1 MTTPVPVDMT
11 FADRAPPGADDS
23 SQRMLSM
30 IVLVVFHVL
39 VWWCVYGLARSNL
52 DAQGDMVETF
62 AWGQS
67 WQWGYWKH
75 PPLSSWVSG
84 AWFTAMPQTDV
95 SYALLA
101 SVNAAVGLLGVHA
114 MAREF
119 VDRRWMVACTAAAAL
134 TPGLTILAMRF
145 NANALLL
152 STWPWAIACFARAM
166 RTGQLRHAMAAGV
179 TCALAML
186 AKYFS
191 AVLLASLL
199 MAALLHAPWRARLLS
214 RCGVLMVLS
223 GTLILLPHAWW
234 LATHGAPPLRYAAAA
249 TGAQGSPLLRALIFV
264 LIMLVFPLFSIALL
278 WFAAPRR
285 AAGDA
290 TRLQRLRSI
299 VGRVFQPSTDP
310 LWIIA
315 WGPLVLTVCATVFA
329 STRTASLWGLAMSFA
344 LIVLATRGA
353 CAVTSHPELRKVW
366 TGLVTVWLLA
376 LVTAPLVWD
385 QGARRGERGQTEPR
399 AELAAELEAQW
410 LQRYN
415 TPLKW
420 VSGTAPLAMSASFY
434 SRYGMQY
441 WNSRIRAL
449 DTPWVDEARVT
460 REGHAMLCDPRLDP
474 DCQLEAQRRCGTV
487 RTITAAKHTRGYTF
501 EPQDFVVAFCAP
513 SP

>member
-1 MTTPVPVDMT
+1 LEGP
-11 FADRAPPGADDS
+11 R
-23 SQRMLSM
+23 
-30 IVLVVFHVL
+30 
-39 VWWCVYGLARSNL
+39 
-52 DAQGDMVETF
+52 
-62 AWGQS
+62 
-67 WQWGYWKH
+67 KK
-75 PPLSSWVSG
+75 
-84 AWFTAMPQTDV
+84 
-95 SYALLA
+95 
-101 SVNAAVGLLGVHA
+101 
-114 MAREF
+114 
-119 VDRRWMVACTAAAAL
+119 
-134 TPGLTILAMRF
+134 
-145 NANALLL
+145 
-152 STWPWAIACFARAM
+152 
-166 RTGQLRHAMAAGV
+166 
-179 TCALAML
+179 L

-214 RCGVLMVLS
+214 RCGVLMVVS

-249 TGAQGSPLLRALIFV
+249 TGAQGSPQLRALIFL

-285 AAGDA
+285 AASDA
-290 TRLQRLRSI
+290 TRLQPLRSI

-441 WNSRIRAL
+441 WNSRIREL

-474 DCQLEAQRRCGTV
+474 ACQLEAQRRCGPV
-487 RTITAAKHTRGYTF
+487 QTITAAKQSRGYTF
-501 EPQDFVVAFCAP
+501 ESQDFVVAFCAP